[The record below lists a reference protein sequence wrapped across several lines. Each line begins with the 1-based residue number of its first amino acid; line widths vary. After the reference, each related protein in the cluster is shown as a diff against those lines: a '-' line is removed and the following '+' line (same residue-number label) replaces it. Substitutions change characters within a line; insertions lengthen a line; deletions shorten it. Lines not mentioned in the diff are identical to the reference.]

1 MKTTPQTS
9 SCCGAT
15 LPSSALSRSTTLPAA
30 DRPLAAGAAG
40 GDLPVVVIG
49 AGPVGLAAAAELLQR
64 GLRPLVVEA
73 GARIGANVREWGH
86 VRMFSPWRFNLAE
99 AGIRL
104 LAGSG
109 WTSPEP
115 EDFPTGAELVEK
127 YLEPLAATPDLAPHI
142 WLGARV
148 VGVARR
154 GFDKVKTAGRGE
166 RPFLVAIEKADGE
179 ELQIEARAVIDAG
192 GTWSKPSPAGASGL
206 PAAGE
211 LQAPIAY
218 GIPDVLGAQRERYA
232 GKRVLVVGA
241 GHSAMNALL
250 DLARLA
256 EAEPQTRIY
265 WTIRGE
271 QPRYGGG
278 RQDALPAR
286 GDLGARLAALVEAGR
301 IELLNEFHIERFQL
315 NGGMVVH
322 GSRGGKAFT
331 TTVLDEV
338 IVATGLRPDLSYL
351 GELRLELDPAL
362 ESPRTLAPL
371 IDPNVHSCGSVPPH
385 GEAELRQPEPGFYIV
400 GMKSYG
406 RAPTF
411 LLATGYE
418 QVRSVVAHLAG
429 DFAAA
434 ADVRLVLPETGVCSS
449 SARPAGLT
457 ARVNG

>member
-1 MKTTPQTS
+1 MKTIPHTS
-9 SCCGAT
+9 SCCGGNAR
-15 LPSSALSRSTTLPAA
+15 PSSSIPRSTDSPVA
-30 DRPLAAGAAG
+30 RPLAARGSG
-40 GDLPVVVIG
+40 SDLPVVVIG
-49 AGPVGLAAAAELLQR
+49 AGPVGLAAAAELLLR
-64 GLRPLVVEA
+64 GIRPLVVES
-73 GARIGANVREWGH
+73 GAQVGANIRQWGH

-99 AGIRL
+99 AGTRL
-104 LAGSG
+104 LAAHG
-109 WTSPEP
+109 WTAPEP
-115 EDFPTGAELVEK
+115 EDFPTGNELVEK
-127 YLEPLAATPDLAPHI
+127 YLEPLAATPGLTPHL

-154 GFDKVKTAGRGE
+154 GLDKVKTPGRGE
-166 RPFLVAIEKADGE
+166 RPFLVAIVKADGE
-179 ELQIEARAVIDAG
+179 EVQIEAQAVIDAG

-211 LQAPIAY
+211 RLAPIAY
-218 GIPDVLGAQRERYA
+218 GIPDVFGAQRERYA

-256 EAEPQTRIY
+256 EDVPATRIY

-278 RQDALPAR
+278 SKDALPAR
-286 GDLGARLAALVEAGR
+286 GDLGARLATLVAAGR

-322 GSRGGKAFT
+322 GSRGGSPFT

-351 GELRLELDPAL
+351 GELRLDLDPAL

-429 DFAAA
+429 DLEAA

-449 SARPAGLT
+449 AARPAEFA
-457 ARVNG
+457 ARVSA